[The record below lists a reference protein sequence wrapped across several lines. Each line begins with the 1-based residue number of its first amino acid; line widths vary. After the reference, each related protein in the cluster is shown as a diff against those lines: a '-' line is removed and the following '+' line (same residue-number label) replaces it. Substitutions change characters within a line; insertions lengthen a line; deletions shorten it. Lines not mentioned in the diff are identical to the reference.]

1 MTCARGIKKPA
12 ALTTPTGSIIQ
23 TPMDKSDEDK
33 REVIKRLEAWGQLF
47 YGRNATRT
55 APSTFVGKVSAF
67 LRRLVRKA
75 DDA

>member
-1 MTCARGIKKPA
+1 MPTRG
-12 ALTTPTGSIIQ
+12 IIQ
-23 TPMDKSDEDK
+23 TPMDKSDEDT
-33 REVIKRLEAWGQLF
+33 REVIKRLEAWGELF

-55 APSTFVGKVSAF
+55 APNTLTGKVSTL

>member
-1 MTCARGIKKPA
+1 
-12 ALTTPTGSIIQ
+12 LTTPTGGIMQ

-33 REVIKRLEAWGQLF
+33 RKVIERLEAWGQLF
-47 YGRNATRT
+47 YGRNTTRT
-55 APSTFVGKVSAF
+55 APSTFARKISAL